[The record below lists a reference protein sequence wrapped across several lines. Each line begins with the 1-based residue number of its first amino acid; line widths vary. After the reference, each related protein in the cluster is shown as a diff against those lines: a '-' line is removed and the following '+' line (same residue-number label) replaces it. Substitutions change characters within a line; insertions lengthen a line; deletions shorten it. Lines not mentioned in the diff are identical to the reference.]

1 VAWCILNPRVG
12 YLTLGLGH
20 MGKSE
25 AKMSNTSK
33 VIGNIHK
40 KSSLMDLSG
49 TKTLECSK
57 L

>member
-1 VAWCILNPRVG
+1 
-12 YLTLGLGH
+12 LTLGFGH

-25 AKMSNTSK
+25 AKMSDTSK

-40 KSSLMDLSG
+40 RSRLMDLSG

-57 L
+57 P